1 MKILFIGDIV
11 GSLGRKAAKKH
22 VAQLRKKHSLDFV
35 IANAENAAHGSG
47 VSENVLNELKDAK
60 IDFFTSGDHVFK
72 NRKQFDIFDKFPL
85 IRPANYPEGVPGLGY
100 SIVEIA
106 GKRVAIINL
115 IGRVFMHFDYD
126 CPFRKIDEIL
136 ANINLQEKE
145 IFAIIVDIHAEAS
158 SEKVCFKCYV
168 DGRVSAVLGTHTH
181 VQTADAEIT
190 KQGMAYITDAG
201 MTGYADGSLGLDEKA
216 LISTFLTQIKEKH
229 VVPEKGRTVFSGVI
243 VELSERTGKAKS
255 IKAVREFAEFN

>member
-22 VAQLRKKHSLDFV
+22 VAQLRKKHGLDFV

-47 VSENVLNELKDAK
+47 VSENVLNELLDAK

-72 NRKQFDIFDKFPL
+72 NKKHFDIFDKFPL

-100 SIVEIA
+100 SIIEIS
-106 GKRVAIINL
+106 GKKLAIINL

-136 ANINLQEKE
+136 ANINLQEKD
-145 IFAIIVDIHAEAS
+145 ICAIIVDIHAEAS
-158 SEKVCFKCYV
+158 SEKVCFKHYV
-168 DGRVSAVLGTHTH
+168 NGRVSAVFGTHTH
-181 VQTADAEIT
+181 VQTADAEISN
-190 KQGMAYITDAG
+190 QGTAYITDAG
-201 MTGYADGSLGLDEKA
+201 MTGFADGSLGLAEKE
-216 LISTFLTQIKEKH
+216 LIETFLTQIKEKH
-229 VVPEKGRTVFSGVI
+229 VVPEKGRTILSGAI
-243 VELSERTGKAKS
+243 VELSDRTGKAKS
-255 IKAVREFAEFN
+255 IKIVREFAEFE